1 MSVHVFGIRHHGP
14 GSARSL
20 LASLQKLKPDAVLIE
35 GPPDADHIIPMAAD
49 PGLKPPVAIL
59 IFDVER
65 PRRAVY
71 YPFAQFSP
79 EWQALRYAADAG
91 VAARFIDLP
100 MAFRIGQDEDKEE
113 KEEKEE
119 PEADGEHESIPT
131 AARDSMHGDPVRWLA
146 EAAGDPDP
154 ERWWERMVEQRG
166 SSEGVFEG
174 IAEAM
179 GALREAWK
187 PPGDWEERREAHMRQ
202 AIRAAVHEGHERIAV
217 ICGAWHAP
225 ALQHMPTAAADA
237 KTLRGLKAVKV
248 EATWIPWTHGRLAL
262 ESGYGAGVE
271 SPGWYNHL
279 WTHPT
284 DPLPVWM
291 TRVVRLM
298 RDQDLDASP
307 AQAIDAMRLAETLTA
322 LRGRAAPTLD
332 EVTEAVQA
340 SICFGSDVPVRLI
353 RERLIIGDELGELP
367 PHAPAVPLQRD
378 LEHQQ
383 RVLRLK
389 AEPLERVLDLDL
401 RNPGRLAVSHL
412 LHRLLLLD
420 IQWGIPQ
427 QGGMSKGTFHEV
439 WKLQWRPE
447 FALAVIE
454 AGVWGNSV
462 AAAATARTVDHAG
475 KATDLAEVASLL
487 DEVVLAEL
495 PEAAEA
501 VIARLKERATLT
513 TDLAQMMG
521 ALAPLASTLRYGS
534 VRKTDADLL
543 GAVVAGLVNRVSDG
557 LVGGTRDVDDDSAKQ
572 LAQLLLD
579 VNRALTVL
587 GHDEWLVP
595 WRKAL
600 EQLGARGDR
609 HGQVVGRAC
618 RLLLDAG
625 NLEAGECSRRLG
637 LALSRGTDPMQA
649 GAWVEGFLEGSG
661 LILLTDDQLWQVL
674 DGWISAIRTED
685 FTALLPV
692 LRRTFSTF
700 PAGERRQIG
709 ERAAR
714 GVVQARR
721 EDDEAIDQ
729 ARAAIVEPVLRVLLG
744 DIDG

>member
-20 LASLQKLKPDAVLIE
+20 LASLRRLKPDAVLVE
-35 GPPDADHIIPMAAD
+35 GPPDADEIIPMAAD
-49 PGLKPPVAIL
+49 PELKPPVAIL
-59 IFDVER
+59 IFDVEH

-71 YPFAQFSP
+71 YPFAAFSP
-79 EWQALRYAADAG
+79 EWQALRYAAEVG
-91 VAARFIDLP
+91 VPARFMDLP

-113 KEEKEE
+113 KEATETHEE
-119 PEADGEHESIPT
+119 QSSIPT

-166 SSEGVFEG
+166 TSEGVFEG

-202 AIRAAVHEGHERIAV
+202 VIRAALREGRERIAV
-217 ICGAWHAP
+217 VCGAWHAP
-225 ALQHMPTAAADA
+225 ALQHMPAATVDA
-237 KTLRGLKAVKV
+237 KTLRALKAVKV

-279 WTHPT
+279 WTHPV

-322 LRGRAAPTLD
+322 LRGRSAPTLD

-340 SICFGSDVPVRLI
+340 SICFGSDIPLRLI

-389 AEPLERVLDLDL
+389 AETGERVLDLDL

-420 IQWGIPQ
+420 IPWGIPHQ
-427 QGGMSKGTFHEV
+427 VGGSKGTFHEV

-462 AAAATARTVDHAG
+462 AAASSARTIDRAG
-475 KATDLAEVASLL
+475 KATDLSEVASLL
-487 DEVVLAEL
+487 DQVILAEL
-495 PEAAEA
+495 PEAAES
-501 VIARLKERATLT
+501 VLARLKERATLT

-521 ALAPLASTLRYGS
+521 ALSPLASMLRYGS

-543 GAVVAGLVNRVSDG
+543 AAVVAGLVNRVSDG
-557 LVGGTRDVDDDSAKQ
+557 LVSGTRDVDDDTARE
-572 LAQLLLD
+572 LAQLLLG

-587 GHDEWLVP
+587 AREDWLAP

-600 EQLGARGDR
+600 GQLGARNDR

-625 NLEAGECSRRLG
+625 NLDAVECSRRLG

-649 GAWVEGFLEGSG
+649 AAWVEGFLEGSG
-661 LILLTDDQLWQVL
+661 LILLTNDQLWQVL
-674 DGWISAIRTED
+674 DGWISQIRLED

-714 GVVQARR
+714 GLVRAQR
-721 EDDEAIDQ
+721 EDDAAIDQ
-729 ARAAIVEPVLRVLLG
+729 ARAAVVEPVLRLLLG

>member
-1 MSVHVFGIRHHGP
+1 M
-14 GSARSL
+14 
-20 LASLQKLKPDAVLIE
+20 LASLRKLQPDAVLIE
-35 GPPDADHIIPMAAD
+35 GPPDADHLIGMAAD
-49 PGLKPPVAIL
+49 AGLKPPVAIL
-59 IFDVER
+59 IFDVEH
-65 PRRAVY
+65 PRKAVY
-71 YPFAQFSP
+71 YPFAAFSP
-79 EWQALRYAADAG
+79 EWQALRYAAEAG
-91 VAARFIDLP
+91 VPARFIDLP
-100 MAFRIGQDEDKEE
+100 MALRLGQEDEKD
-113 KEEKEE
+113 
-119 PEADGEHESIPT
+119 DGETEKAESEGGAIPA
-131 AARDSMHGDPVRWLA
+131 AARDGLPGDPVRWLA

-187 PPGDWEERREAHMRQ
+187 PPGDWEARREAHMRQ
-202 AIRAAVHEGHERIAV
+202 AIRVAVREGRQNVAV

-225 ALQHMPTAAADA
+225 ALQKMPSASTDAAI
-237 KTLRGLKAVKV
+237 LRGLKAVKV

-279 WTHPT
+279 WTHAE

-307 AQAIDAMRLAETLTA
+307 AQAIEAMRLAETLSA
-322 LRGRAAPTLD
+322 MRGRASPTLED
-332 EVTEAVQA
+332 VTEAVQA
-340 SICFGSDVPVRLI
+340 SICFGSDIPVQLI

-367 PHAPAVPLQRD
+367 PGAPAVPLQRD

-383 RVLRLK
+383 RSLRLK
-389 AEPLERVLDLDL
+389 AEPLERVVDLDL

-412 LHRLLLLD
+412 LHRLLLLN
-420 IQWGIPQ
+420 IPWGVLQ
-427 QGGMSKGTFHEV
+427 RGSGAKGTFHEI

-454 AGVWGNSV
+454 AGVWGNTV
-462 AAAATARTVDHAG
+462 VEAATARTIDVAG
-475 KATDLAEVASLL
+475 KATDLGEVARLL
-487 DEVVLAEL
+487 DRVVLAEL
-495 PEAAEA
+495 AEAAEA
-501 VIARLKERATLT
+501 VIERLRERAALT

-543 GAVVAGLVNRVSDG
+543 TSVIAGLVNRVADG
-557 LVGGTRDVDDDSAKQ
+557 LVAGTRDVDDDTARDIAG
-572 LAQLLLD
+572 LILD
-579 VNRALTVL
+579 VNRALAVI
-587 GHDEWLVP
+587 GNEGWLEQ
-595 WRKAL
+595 WRAAL
-600 EQLGARGDR
+600 ESLGVRANR
-609 HGQVVGRAC
+609 HGLVVGRAC
-618 RLLLDAG
+618 RLLLDASR
-625 NLEAGECSRRLG
+625 LAVAECSRRLG
-637 LALSRGTDPMQA
+637 LALSRGADPTQA

-661 LILLTDDQLWQVL
+661 LVLLTNDELWQVL
-674 DGWISAIRTED
+674 DGWLASIRAED
-685 FTALLPV
+685 FMVLLPL
-692 LRRTFSTF
+692 LRRTFATF

-714 GVVQARR
+714 GAVRTAADDG
-721 EDDEAIDQ
+721 EDIDLE
-729 ARAAIVEPVLRVLLG
+729 RAAMVEPVLRALLG